1 MNIKTILKY
10 LIYASA
16 LMPLVIFSQHLSP
29 FHFGKIVIFRSL
41 VEVMF
46 ALYLVLVFKDRSYWP
61 RRDKFFWAFLGFTLA
76 YTITTFTSVNVYQ
89 SFWGTLERMG
99 GLYSFWHYFVFYVVL
114 TSVLRTKEEWFRFLE
129 ITVGAGALS
138 AFYGFGQRTNLDFFI
153 GSGGRSRIFGTIGNP
168 ALFAGYQI
176 LNFFLALIL
185 GLTASVKSQRNFFL
199 ISAFV
204 MGLAVFMTAVRGSI
218 LGISVGLLVF
228 VLLYFFETRSKLAKK
243 ALVGLVTLGILFVGF
258 SLAFKTISTV
268 KILRIFA
275 G

>member
-138 AFYGFGQRTNLDFFI
+138 AFYGFGQRVD
-153 GSGGRSRIFGTIGNP
+153 
-168 ALFAGYQI
+168 
-176 LNFFLALIL
+176 
-185 GLTASVKSQRNFFL
+185 
-199 ISAFV
+199 
-204 MGLAVFMTAVRGSI
+204 
-218 LGISVGLLVF
+218 LLVI
-228 VLLYFFETRSKLAKK
+228 VPRVFFETRAKLAKK
-243 ALVGLVTLGILFVGF
+243 ALVGLWTIGILFVGF
-258 SLAFKTISTV
+258 SLAFKNSSIVQNSPYLRRVTSFSVSDPTIQTRIWAWQAGLKGWKESPD
-268 KILRIFA
+268 KIILGWCPDNFNIPFSKNFNPRFFK
-275 G
+275 